1 MKRVQALFFLI
12 ILLSSFNVS
21 AVNKNSYFTWK
32 QKVIERGRAELIR
45 LQRINA
51 QNDRKGQ
58 SDKNSYL
65 VIVSGE
71 GYPNTDFIQQRKGIG
86 RGASGDVKYLLDEVM
101 LNSLDGSLRLMN
113 SQSEVDSYLLIVHFM
128 PLEFVDVIPDNQSI
142 ANFFRGK
149 KNDLVDQVSEPIRDE
164 ARDIVT
170 KITSAKLQTL
180 SKPTLY
186 CGFVNFQVFKNNK
199 EGISQWVY
207 YPHNGNIEFDLQ
219 YVNLLNGFVR
229 NEKFPKDDIS
239 KIVTLVD
246 LIKQNND
253 EYKRIKGTLASL
265 YQITD
270 PEKMR
275 DEIRSV
281 GNIGLA
287 AFDLKQRIHALKVL
301 TSARLDNGKEIQALN
316 LLKTAPKRDYEGLL
330 DSLVRVNQFS
340 KSKESLLTCLV
351 GRTDDEILLWGD
363 DNYLELIRT
372 ITQLVFLSPVKETAL
387 DALVRDSGS
396 RIYTW
401 DKSYTLKI
409 LTTPPVGTNRYS
421 VDLLDNGKVKVNR
434 DYVRQWDCE
443 TYYQAKTDKPY
454 EACDAIW
461 ETEPEQE
468 LDPFE
473 LVGFINRSDLS
484 ILNGVGEPD
493 AKMIVV
499 PALMLKYAQDK
510 KINGDMAVGFFMS
523 LDALTIAVPVTK
535 VYNLAKIAQRI
546 YLGLDLAAAAGST
559 ANLIVNIQQ
568 VNPAFEAVV
577 NKYNLVTGIINIAAL
592 AGGTKL
598 AANVA
603 GDFVNEVNKPGIKN
617 SLIELAEQGNPEANK
632 ILLLE
637 RELVEEGKVA
647 KVEWVDDI
655 VEGGGSWLI
664 KIDDLGLE
672 ALKREVDLL
681 DDVSRVRFL
690 KDFENVSD
698 ETLRLLNSEPDLLDV
713 WRRVIYLRT
722 EARDIEFLR
731 ALKKVETDNVW
742 KHIVGETY
750 SPTSAAG
757 GHILTNI
764 RKVNIGGEYWIYSDK
779 IRFKVSNITVPD
791 PWEEGMEIMKAE
803 RIQIFNGVQWVNKN
817 SIGRS
822 SFFPTKW
829 GKQKILEETALAYMK
844 AKANPSR
851 YFDAVANKNAYNIIS
866 SDGLVEIRIFYGN
879 YQEINPL
886 LNGSANP
893 VIKSSFP
900 NN

>member
-1 MKRVQALFFLI
+1 MKRVQTLFFLI
-12 ILLSSFNVS
+12 VLLLAFNVS
-21 AVNKNSYFTWK
+21 AFDKNSYLTWK
-32 QKVIERGRAELIR
+32 EKVIEKGKAELMR

-65 VIVSGE
+65 VIISGE
-71 GYPNTDFIQQRKGIG
+71 GYPNTDYIQQRKGIG
-86 RGASGDVKYLLDEVM
+86 RGANNDVKYLLDEVM
-101 LNSLDGSLRLMN
+101 LNSLDGSLRSMN

-128 PLEFVDVIPDNQSI
+128 PLEFVDMIPDDQSI
-142 ANFFRGK
+142 ADFFGGK
-149 KNDLVDQVSEPIRDE
+149 KSDLVNQVSEPIRDE
-164 ARDIVT
+164 AGDIVT

-199 EGISQWVY
+199 QGISQWVY
-207 YPHNGNIEFDLQ
+207 YPHNGSIEFDSQ
-219 YVNLLNGFVR
+219 YVNLLNGFIR
-229 NEKFPKDDIS
+229 NKKFPKDDIS

-270 PEKMR
+270 PEIMR

-316 LLKTAPKRDYEGLL
+316 LLKTAPKRDYAGLL
-330 DSLVRVNQFS
+330 DSLIEVNQFS

-363 DNYLELIRT
+363 DNYLELIKT
-372 ITQLVFLSPVKETAL
+372 ITQLVYLSPVKETAL

-421 VDLLDNGKVKVNR
+421 VDLLDNGKVKINS
-434 DYVRQWDCE
+434 DYVHKWNCE
-443 TYYQAKTDKPY
+443 THYQAKTDKPY
-454 EACDAIW
+454 EVCEAIW

-468 LDPFE
+468 LGPFE

-484 ILNGVGEPD
+484 ILNNVGEPD
-493 AKMIVV
+493 AKMMVV

-523 LDALTIAVPVTK
+523 LDVLTIAVPVTK

-568 VNPAFEAVV
+568 VNPAFESVV
-577 NKYNLVTGIINIAAL
+577 NKYNLITGIINITVL

-598 AANVA
+598 ASSVA
-603 GDFVNEVNKPGIKN
+603 GDFVIEVNKPGIKN

-647 KVEWVDDI
+647 KVGWVDDF
-655 VEGGGSWLI
+655 GQ
-664 KIDDLGLE
+664 
-672 ALKREVDLL
+672 
-681 DDVSRVRFL
+681 VSRHPNWVEIT
-690 KDFENVSD
+690 DIVN
-698 ETLRLLNSEPDLLDV
+698 
-713 WRRVIYLRT
+713 RVKGLIPHVL
-722 EARDIEFLR
+722 
-731 ALKKVETDNVW
+731 KVETNMGNFISKV
-742 KHIVGETY
+742 
-750 SPTSAAG
+750 
-757 GHILTNI
+757 I
-764 RKVNIGGEYWIYSDK
+764 RKRGASIQLEGFEGCHTENALIEYVKKHGGTYEIKNISEGLGGVYDGQPIITLNGKVYVKTNGVMVEYEAGKWGGTSTFFPKDWSDEKIIEEVIYAVENNHGLVQGKQSLYYGFSKDGIIE
-779 IRFKVSNITVPD
+779 IRF
-791 PWEEGMEIMKAE
+791 
-803 RIQIFNGVQWVNKN
+803 
-817 SIGRS
+817 
-822 SFFPTKW
+822 
-829 GKQKILEETALAYMK
+829 AL
-844 AKANPSR
+844 N
-851 YFDAVANKNAYNIIS
+851 
-866 SDGLVEIRIFYGN
+866 SDGTGTY
-879 YQEINPL
+879 Y
-886 LNGSANP
+886 A
-893 VIKSSFP
+893 IKK
-900 NN
+900 